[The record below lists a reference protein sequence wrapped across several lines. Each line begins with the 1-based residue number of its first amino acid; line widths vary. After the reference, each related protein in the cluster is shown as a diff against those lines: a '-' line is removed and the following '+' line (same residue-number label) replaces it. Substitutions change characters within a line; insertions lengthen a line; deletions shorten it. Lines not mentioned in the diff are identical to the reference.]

1 MRAILRR
8 LAPLLPV
15 VLFSAALWLLHQE
28 LEPSHYHQ
36 AVAYVRELPNLSLVL
51 AAALT
56 AFGYVALTGYDLLG
70 CRYAGSDLPYRQ
82 VGLAAFTAYAFSNT
96 LGQAL
101 LTGAP
106 LRFRLYGTWGVS
118 AEQVTKIVGFGF
130 LTFWVG
136 FVSLVGA
143 VFAFAPGSLPP
154 ALDPL
159 GALDLLAS
167 LVPGGAGERAFGVG
181 LLALVALYLAACAFY
196 RRPLVI
202 RSWQISL
209 PTARLALG
217 QVAVSAVDWVLAAAV
232 LYVLLPAAVAPPFAG
247 FLVAFLLAQMAGF
260 TSQVPGGL
268 GVFETVLVLSLTGH
282 HAVSAATGDGRD
294 LVATGGL
301 LGALLLYRA
310 IYYLGPLVLA
320 ALTLA
325 GVELHR
331 ERVRLQRAVGAAAR
345 LATLVVPQALALTTF
360 VGGALLL
367 VTGAT
372 PAHASRLSWLNDLL
386 PLPVI
391 EASHFLASLSGALLM
406 VLARGLQRRLDVAY
420 HATVALLAGG
430 IAFSLLRGL
439 DWATAIALGFMLI
452 ALAPLHQ
459 AFDRKASLLEARL
472 SPGWVTGIVLVL
484 AATLWLTLFVYR
496 HVEYSQELWWSFALH
511 GDAPRALRAL
521 VAASAALLVLAAIRG
536 LRPAPPDPDPP
547 TPEQL
552 DRTEEVAAGASRTD
566 GLLALLGDKRLLF
579 SPERDAY
586 LMYAVESRSWIALG
600 DPVESVASVALAGA
614 SGAPGVE
621 GTLRPAGAGRAAR
634 ELAWRFRELVER
646 HDGWPVFYQVAEENL
661 HLYVDMGLSLLK
673 LGEEGQVPL
682 DGFSLDGHRRKDLRN
697 ALRRTE
703 EREECRFEIVPREG
717 VAELLPVLRQVS
729 DAWLG
734 GKSAAEKGFS
744 LGRFDSAYLERFP
757 IALVRRG
764 DEVIAFANV
773 LAAGEELSLDLMRF
787 GSEAPPGVMTY
798 LFTRVMLWG
807 SAAGYRRFDLGMTP
821 FAGLEGRTGA
831 PLWNRVAGLVYRHGE
846 HFYNFQGLR
855 HYKEKFDPVW
865 EPRYLAFPGSLALP
879 QILVHL
885 AALISG
891 GVTAVF
897 RR

>member
-1 MRAILRR
+1 MRARAIGRR
-8 LAPLLPV
+8 LTSLIPL
-15 VLFSAALWLLHQE
+15 VLFATALWLLHGE

-36 AVAYVRELPNLSLVL
+36 ALAYVRQLPNLALV
-51 AAALT
+51 AAAGLT
-56 AFGYVALTGYDLLG
+56 ALGYLALTGYDLLG
-70 CRYAGSDLPYRQ
+70 CRYAGSRLPYRQ
-82 VGLAAFTAYAFSNT
+82 VALAGFTAYAFSNT

-136 FVSLVGA
+136 FVSLTGL
-143 VFAFAPGSLPP
+143 VFALTPSMLPP
-154 ALDPL
+154 ALDLLGPPDSGRVRQRLL
-159 GALDLLAS
+159 GAA
-167 LVPGGAGERAFGVG
+167 
-181 LLALVALYLAACAFY
+181 LLALVALYLAACALY
-196 RRPLVI
+196 RKTLVV
-202 RSWQISL
+202 RTWQFSL
-209 PTARLALG
+209 PTLRLALA
-217 QVAVSAVDWVLAAAV
+217 QVAVSAIDWLLAAAV
-232 LYVLLPAAVAPPFAG
+232 LYALLPRETTPAFPG

-268 GVFETVLVLSLTGH
+268 GVFESVLVLSLG
-282 HAVSAATGDGRD
+282 AGASGSPG
-294 LVATGGL
+294 TGGL

-331 ERVRLQRAVGAAAR
+331 ERVRIQRAVGAAAR
-345 LATLVVPQALALTTF
+345 LAALVVPQALALTTF

-372 PAHASRLSWLNDLL
+372 PAHASRLSWLDDLL

-391 EASHFLASLSGALLM
+391 EASHFLASVSGALLM

-439 DWATAIALGFMLI
+439 DWATAIALGFMLL

-459 AFDRKASLLEARL
+459 AFDRKASLAEARL
-472 SPGWVTGIVLVL
+472 SPGWVTGIALVL

-496 HVEYSQELWWSFALH
+496 HVEYSQELWWSFALD

-521 VAASAALLVLAAIRG
+521 VAAAAALLVLGAIRA

-547 TPEQL
+547 SVEQL
-552 DRTEEVAAGASRTD
+552 DRTEEVARSASRTD
-566 GLLALLGDKRLLF
+566 ALLALLGDKRLLF
-579 SPERDAY
+579 SPGDDAF
-586 LMYAVESRSWIALG
+586 LMYAVEGRSWVSLG
-600 DPVESVASVALAGA
+600 DPVAPPEPVGSTG
-614 SGAPGVE
+614 SGGSGGP
-621 GTLRPAGAGRAAR
+621 AR
-634 ELAWRFRELVER
+634 ELAWQFRELVER
-646 HDGWPVFYQVAEENL
+646 HDGWPVFYQVTEESL

-673 LGEEGQVPL
+673 LGEEGRVHL
-682 DGFSLDGHRRKDLRN
+682 DGFSLEGHHRKDLRN
-697 ALRRTE
+697 ALRRIE
-703 EREECRFEIVPREG
+703 ERERCRFEIAPREQ
-717 VAELLPVLRQVS
+717 VPELMPRLRQVS
-729 DAWLG
+729 NAWLG
-734 GKSAAEKGFS
+734 DKPAAEKGFS
-744 LGRFDSAYLERFP
+744 LGRFDPAYLERFP
-757 IALVRRG
+757 VALVRR
-764 DEVIAFANV
+764 DDTVIAFGNV

-787 GSEAPPGVMTY
+787 TPEAPPGVMTY
-798 LFTRVMLWG
+798 LFTRMMLWG
-807 SAAGYRRFDLGMTP
+807 AAEGFRRFDLGMTP
-821 FAGLEGRTGA
+821 LAGLEGRTGA
-831 PLWNRVAGLVYRHGE
+831 PLWNRVASLVYRHGE

-855 HYKEKFDPVW
+855 RYKEKFDPVW
-865 EPRYLAFPGSLALP
+865 EPRYLAFPGSLVLP

>member
-1 MRAILRR
+1 MKAIGRR
-8 LAPLLPV
+8 LASLIPLA
-15 VLFSAALWLLHQE
+15 LFTAALWLLHRE
-28 LEPSHYHQ
+28 LDPRHYHQ
-36 AVAYVRELPNLSLVL
+36 ALAYVRELPNLSLIV
-51 AAALT
+51 AAGLT
-56 AFGYVALTGYDLLG
+56 ALGYLALTGYDFLG
-70 CRYAGSDLPYRQ
+70 CRYAGSPLPYRQ
-82 VGLAAFTAYAFSNT
+82 VALAGFTAYAFSNT

-101 LTGAP
+101 LTSVP
-106 LRFRLYGTWGVS
+106 LRFRLYSSWGVS

-136 FVSLVGA
+136 FVSLVGL
-143 VFAFAPGSLPP
+143 VFAVVPGTLPP
-154 ALDPL
+154 SI
-159 GALDLLAS
+159 DLA
-167 LVPGGAGERAFGVG
+167 GAGERPVG
-181 LLALVALYLAACAFY
+181 IALLVLVALYLAACARF
-196 RRPLVI
+196 RRTLVI

-209 PTARLALG
+209 PTLRLAVS
-217 QVAVSAVDWVLAAAV
+217 QVAVSATDWLLAAAV
-232 LYVLLPAAVAPPFAG
+232 LYVLLPTATTPPFPG

-268 GVFETVLVLSLTGH
+268 GVFETVLVLSLG
-282 HAVSAATGDGRD
+282 AGGGAAGAPG
-294 LVATGGL
+294 TGGL

-345 LATLVVPQALALTTF
+345 LAAFVVPQALALTTF

-386 PLPVI
+386 PLPII

-439 DWATAIALGFMLI
+439 DWATAIALALMLL

-459 AFDRKASLLEARL
+459 AFDRKASLAEARL
-472 SPGWVTGIVLVL
+472 SPGWVTGIALVL
-484 AATLWLTLFVYR
+484 GATLWLTFFIYR

-521 VAASAALLVLAAIRG
+521 VAASAGLLVLGVSRA
-536 LRPAPPDPDPP
+536 LQPAPPEPDPP
-547 TPEQL
+547 TPGQL
-552 DRTEEVAAGASRTD
+552 DRSEELARSASRTD
-566 GLLALLGDKRLLF
+566 ALLALLGDKRLLF
-579 SPERDAY
+579 SPERDAF
-586 LMYAVESRSWIALG
+586 LMYAVEGRSWVALG
-600 DPVESVASVALAGA
+600 DPVGATEPAAAAAATGPAPAAG
-614 SGAPGVE
+614 SNRWGGPV
-621 GTLRPAGAGRAAR
+621 R
-634 ELAWRFRELVER
+634 ELAWQFRELVER
-646 HDGWPVFYQVAEENL
+646 HDGWAVFYQVAEESL
-661 HLYVDMGLSLLK
+661 PLYVDMGLSLLK

-682 DGFSLDGHRRKDLRN
+682 AGFTLEGHHRKDLRN

-703 EREECRFEIVPREG
+703 EKEGCRFEIVPRER
-717 VAELLPVLRQVS
+717 VPELMPRLRKVS

-734 GKSAAEKGFS
+734 DKPTAEKGFS
-744 LGRFDSAYLERFP
+744 LGRFEPAYLERFP
-757 IALVRRG
+757 VALVRRG
-764 DEVIAFANV
+764 ETVVAFGNV

-787 GSEAPPGVMTY
+787 TPEAPPGVMTY
-798 LFTRVMLWG
+798 LFTRMMLWG
-807 SAAGYRRFDLGMTP
+807 AAEGYGRFDLGMTP
-821 FAGLEGRTGA
+821 LAGLDGRSGA
-831 PLWNRVAGLVYRHGE
+831 PLWNRLAGLLYRHGE

-865 EPRYLAFPGSLALP
+865 EPRYLAFPGGLALP
-879 QILVHL
+879 QILVQL
-885 AALISG
+885 ATLISG